1 MAACTRRSG
10 RDAQTG
16 RRAGGWA
23 RKGGPA
29 AEERRVYNASVHTP
43 HSSRRRPAMANAES
57 VAREMVDAINR
68 NDMTRYR
75 ELLHSDYSYTGGDG
89 QTQRGPDA
97 GVAITQMYRTA
108 FPDDMKLDVQKIH
121 AAGDTAI
128 VEFIGKGTHRGELAA
143 VAPTGRKVEIPV
155 IT

>member
-1 MAACTRRSG
+1 
-10 RDAQTG
+10 
-16 RRAGGWA
+16 
-23 RKGGPA
+23 
-29 AEERRVYNASVHTP
+29 
-43 HSSRRRPAMANAES
+43 MANAES

-75 ELLHSDYSYTGGDG
+75 ELLHPEYSYTGGDG

-128 VEFIGKGTHRGELAA
+128 VEFIGKGTHRGELAGI
-143 VAPTGRKVEIPV
+143 APTGRRIELPV
-155 IT
+155 ITVLEMRDGKVHSEREYMDSAYLMQQLGVMPAPATA